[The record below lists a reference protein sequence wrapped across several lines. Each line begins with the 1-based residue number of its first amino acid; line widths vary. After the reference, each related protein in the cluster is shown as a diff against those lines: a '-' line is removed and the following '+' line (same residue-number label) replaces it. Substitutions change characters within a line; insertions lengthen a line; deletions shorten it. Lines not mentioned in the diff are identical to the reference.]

1 MPQAT
6 LRFYEELNDF
16 LRPRDRDQAIERSF
30 NVRPSIKDLI
40 EATGCRT
47 LR

>member
-6 LRFYEELNDF
+6 LRFYAELNDF
-16 LRPRDRDQAIERSF
+16 LQPRDRYQAVERSF
-30 NVRPSIKDLI
+30 NFRPSIKDLI
-40 EATGCRT
+40 ESSGCRT